1 MLILTKFYRE
11 VVLKPRRE
19 TKQGNVVASDLGG
32 ELILRLQWSEKV
44 PWGYVWVELWGSRLL
59 GDLEEG
65 CSSLRKLNIFFLL
78 MLKE

>member
-32 ELILRLQWSEKV
+32 ELILRLQ
-44 PWGYVWVELWGSRLL
+44 
-59 GDLEEG
+59 
-65 CSSLRKLNIFFLL
+65 
-78 MLKE
+78 